1 MMWTNNSNDSDIYH
15 WQISVMNKKQF
26 KLLEGT
32 NMKTNTK
39 KLVLN
44 SLLLAIGLLLHQLTP
59 AIGLPIQPDM
69 TLIMLFAIM
78 VINKGDY
85 KTSLTCGIITGVFT
99 ALTTKFPGGQIPNV
113 IDKVVTTNIVYI
125 VMFLLYK
132 LPIMEK
138 YSDKVKDMI
147 VSTIILPIG
156 TFISGTIF
164 LMSALVLVGLPG
176 SFESL
181 FLVAVAPAILINLIF
196 GIFLNKVINLSMSRI
211 GYTPIKSEHR

>member
-1 MMWTNNSNDSDIYH
+1 
-15 WQISVMNKKQF
+15 
-26 KLLEGT
+26 
-32 NMKTNTK
+32 MKTNTK